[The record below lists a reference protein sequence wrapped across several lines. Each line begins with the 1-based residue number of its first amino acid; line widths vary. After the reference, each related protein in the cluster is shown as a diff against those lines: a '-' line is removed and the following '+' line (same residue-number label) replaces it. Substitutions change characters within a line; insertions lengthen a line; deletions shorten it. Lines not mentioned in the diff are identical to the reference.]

1 MKKQTTFIQVIHFWF
16 PCIDNILGRYF
27 VLDKV
32 KKTSSE
38 ILFAKSLYKS
48 VGLFMN
54 IYCCSKKHEVKTN
67 INNTGR
73 KILMV

>member
-1 MKKQTTFIQVIHFWF
+1 M
-16 PCIDNILGRYF
+16 GRYF

-32 KKTSSE
+32 KKISSE
-38 ILFAKSLYKS
+38 IFFVKSLYKF

-54 IYCCSKKHEVKTN
+54 IYCCSKKYVVKIN
-67 INNTGR
+67 INNIGR